1 VKKKLISYFLLLL
14 VGIQFLPV
22 KELGQALFK
31 SQAIEEIS
39 EQITPTKDAEEK
51 QAKKSDE
58 IAPQDH
64 ASYYFGNIE
73 KNSHFIQNVSYFFR
87 NLDDIPTPPPLFR
100 F

>member
-1 VKKKLISYFLLLL
+1 MFKQFISYILLLL
-14 VGIQFLPV
+14 VVIQFLPV

-39 EQITPTKDAEEK
+39 EQINPTKDAEEK

-64 ASYYFGNIE
+64 ASYYAGNIE
-73 KNSHFIQNVSYFFR
+73 KKSHFIQNISYYSR
-87 NLDDIPTPPPLFR
+87 NLDDIPTPPPLCMF
-100 F
+100 